1 MQVQEEKRVLD
12 SRARAVP
19 ISSLS
24 WSCVN
29 LITMASSGN
38 GVVFANVLSM
48 IEDTV
53 ALLSQEQSDCLL
65 YGRY

>member
-1 MQVQEEKRVLD
+1 MQVLEEKRVLD

-38 GVVFANVLSM
+38 GVVFANVLSPAGGRAGRAWAGCHR
-48 IEDTV
+48 ERLGV
-53 ALLSQEQSDCLL
+53 AP
-65 YGRY
+65 